1 MRENKVS
8 ISPTANEFME
18 DFKLKQENSVNA
30 CPQKV
35 KESRKKNSQD
45 ETVTQR
51 VCIQL
56 TLNQMT
62 KISLLQISLR
72 KILPELIDNYLE
84 HEDQKNKIKNL
95 LKGLQK

>member
-18 DFKLKQENSVNA
+18 DFKLKQEDSA
-30 CPQKV
+30 SPQKV

-45 ETVTQR
+45 ETITQR